1 MDLPKHIVLRP
12 KVAKTGAMPTIHPL
26 SVSVGDF
33 FTIGYEQSEPA
44 LFLKLLREREVE
56 IVVDVRAVPISRK
69 PGFSKNQLSAALE
82 RAGIEYR
89 HVVALGAPKR
99 LRDRL
104 RAGGSWWEYVK
115 GYTAC
120 LKKVVNEVDD
130 LVTLA
135 ATRRICLLCFERN
148 AAECHR
154 SLIANEM
161 ERRSAGLKLQVEH
174 IKY

>member
-1 MDLPKHIVLRP
+1 
-12 KVAKTGAMPTIHPL
+12 MPATRSS

-33 FTIGYEQSEPA
+33 FTIGYEQSEPG

-56 IVVDVRAVPISRK
+56 VVVDVRAVPLSRK
-69 PGFSKNQLSAALE
+69 RGFSKKQLGAALE
-82 RAGIEYR
+82 AAGIEYH

-99 LRDRL
+99 LRDGL

-120 LKKVVNEVDD
+120 LKKVLSEVDD

-154 SLIANEM
+154 SLIAHEM

>member
-1 MDLPKHIVLRP
+1 MPAIRP
-12 KVAKTGAMPTIHPL
+12 S

-56 IVVDVRAVPISRK
+56 IVVDVRAVPLSRK

-82 RAGIEYR
+82 KAGIEYR
-89 HVVALGAPKR
+89 HVVKLGAPKH
-99 LRDRL
+99 LRDGL

-115 GYTAC
+115 GYTTC
-120 LKKVVNEVDD
+120 LKKVLNEVDE

-154 SLIANEM
+154 SLIAREM
-161 ERRSAGLKLQVEH
+161 ERRSSGLKLQVEH